1 MSQFFAGLIPY
12 SLITGVHAIC
22 KLQLLNYIISHSGS
36 DATNG
41 AQGHKLFP
49 ANYGTC
55 FEFVKFASKAMLVIL
70 GLGTSLI

>member
-1 MSQFFAGLIPY
+1 MSQFFARLIPY

-41 AQGHKLFP
+41 
-49 ANYGTC
+49 TC